1 MGYMLDIGIA
11 VVCLI
16 CVLVGVQRGF
26 IRSVVHFLGSIIAAL
41 LASVLGGVVA
51 QGLFDALFRDALV
64 EKIGDS
70 LQKLGA
76 DNAAAAAG
84 EVLAGLPDFL
94 VRALEDAGVTLET
107 VSGAINSQTGQA
119 ANMVVSYLSP
129 VFVSF
134 LKVLAVIVLFFLFMT
149 LVRLLASFVGS
160 LVRLPVL
167 SQVDGLLGGVCGFLM
182 ALVVIWVIVAGVM
195 VFLPMLDSEMQARV
209 QKALDAS
216 FFAGMFVNM
225 NPLKGLF
232 G

>member
-1 MGYMLDIGIA
+1 
-11 VVCLI
+11 
-16 CVLVGVQRGF
+16 
-26 IRSVVHFLGSIIAAL
+26 
-41 LASVLGGVVA
+41 
-51 QGLFDALFRDALV
+51 
-64 EKIGDS
+64 
-70 LQKLGA
+70 
-76 DNAAAAAG
+76 
-84 EVLAGLPDFL
+84 
-94 VRALEDAGVTLET
+94 
-107 VSGAINSQTGQA
+107 
-119 ANMVVSYLSP
+119 MVVSYLSP

-195 VFLPMLDSEMQARV
+195 VFLPMLDSEMQEQV